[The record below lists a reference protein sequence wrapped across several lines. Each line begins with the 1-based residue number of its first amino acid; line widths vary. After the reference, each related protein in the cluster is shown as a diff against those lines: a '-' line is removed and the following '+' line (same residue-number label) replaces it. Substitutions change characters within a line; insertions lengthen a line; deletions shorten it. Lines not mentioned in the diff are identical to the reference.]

1 MLFLQEKSEGILV
14 QKGIF
19 LLNKSGRLDLQFQVD
34 FIPFH
39 RLSLDYM

>member
-1 MLFLQEKSEGILV
+1 MLFLQEKNVILV